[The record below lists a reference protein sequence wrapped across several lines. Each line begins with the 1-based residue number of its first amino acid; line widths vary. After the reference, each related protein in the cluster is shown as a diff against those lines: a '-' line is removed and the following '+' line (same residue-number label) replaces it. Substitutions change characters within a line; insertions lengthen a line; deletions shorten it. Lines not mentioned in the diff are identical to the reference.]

1 MEPIAE
7 AEEGETIKGKV
18 TPSGGG
24 DLGGTTVT
32 DLIDCHIDELPPG
45 GIQVKDLQFLS
56 PPTTQFNPEAGS
68 PVP

>member
-7 AEEGETIKGKV
+7 AEEGEDTIKGKV

-24 DLGGTTVT
+24 VLGGATVT

-45 GIQVKDLQFLS
+45 GIQVKVFQFLS
-56 PPTTQFNPEAGS
+56 PTTQSNPKAGFN
-68 PVP
+68 

>member
-56 PPTTQFNPEAGS
+56 PTTKFNPEAGS

>member
-7 AEEGETIKGKV
+7 AEEGEDTIKGKA

-24 DLGGTTVT
+24 GDLGATTVT

-45 GIQVKDLQFLS
+45 GIQVKDVQFLS
-56 PPTTQFNPEAGS
+56 PTTQSNPKVGFN
-68 PVP
+68 